1 MKKSHVGNV
10 KPFICHEHKYVRKL
24 AIRYLSKI
32 SPMDLDLMT
41 WAGRGV
47 EKYGLNE
54 FGHVIVDLWKF
65 PQTEASISWTIEQ
78 LAVNDKDVILKTW
91 LNRIIAGA
99 DIDLVFPMLNQLK
112 NEIWIAQRTLELIKR
127 RHSFAKLSTEK
138 LWEMLMQFS
147 KESEDKYVNEMDYA
161 YGEQIVEVIAERE
174 DAPVSKILEMLTNDE
189 IYHGY
194 DEIYC
199 IILAGRLRL
208 EQAIPILID
217 KMAID
222 GDLICEEAVTALSRI
237 GSEDVL
243 KQVSQRFIGESWHF

>member
-91 LNRIIAGA
+91 LNRIIAEA
-99 DIDLVFPMLNQLK
+99 DI
-112 NEIWIAQRTLELIKR
+112 I
-127 RHSFAKLSTEK
+127 
-138 LWEMLMQFS
+138 
-147 KESEDKYVNEMDYA
+147 
-161 YGEQIVEVIAERE
+161 
-174 DAPVSKILEMLTNDE
+174 
-189 IYHGY
+189 
-194 DEIYC
+194 
-199 IILAGRLRL
+199 
-208 EQAIPILID
+208 
-217 KMAID
+217 
-222 GDLICEEAVTALSRI
+222 
-237 GSEDVL
+237 
-243 KQVSQRFIGESWHF
+243 